1 MRVTCDCTAGLCG
14 YGLKKCGLNWRVA
27 RVCNEIQTRKTMSS
41 FDWVGPK
48 IERGQLMDVDGGEL
62 SEYRKMQ
69 LGNVSSVGGS
79 YGPCPFQAW
88 VQICKDC
95 FVSSPPFIVHIFLKA
110 FPLSLEVVI
119 YITHLTCKLIIP
131 FFMPALQGS
140 SKNKLSHI
148 CWWSIWGKPFPVSPF
163 WVSIGQQIKNSKPLA

>member
-1 MRVTCDCTAGLCG
+1 
-14 YGLKKCGLNWRVA
+14 
-27 RVCNEIQTRKTMSS
+27 MSS

-95 FVSSPPFIVHIFLKA
+95 FVSSPPFILHIFLKA

-119 YITHLTCKLIIP
+119 YITHLTCKVIIP
-131 FFMPALQGS
+131 FFMPCRAPPRTS
-140 SKNKLSHI
+140 SAISADDLFEENLSQSHPSG
-148 CWWSIWGKPFPVSPF
+148 CR
-163 WVSIGQQIKNSKPLA
+163 